1 MKNIFKELSEKHS
14 FIQVFNDF
22 LEISTL
28 AISNNTTKDKL
39 LEREARYIEICK
51 KYNKHEIEKFSYIL
65 AKLSLELEEKPR
77 DVLGEILMELQE
89 GNKITGQYLTPFH
102 ISELQSKLSFIGK
115 KYNNGKIEL
124 IEPSCGGGAMIIAHY
139 LTLKDKGINPQKV
152 LNIVA
157 KDLDKKSVFMCY
169 VQMALLGV
177 QGRVEHSNALSNEV
191 FDVYRLPCWRYIQ

>member
-1 MKNIFKELSEKHS
+1 MKNIFKELSEKHG

-51 KYNKHEIEKFSYIL
+51 KYNKYEIKKFSHIL

-102 ISELQSKLSFIGK
+102 ISELQSKLSFIDE
-115 KYNNGKIEL
+115 KYNDGKIEL

-169 VQMALLGV
+169 VQMALLGI